1 MTDNDEILFKDE
13 IPPLAPAQSADD
25 DGWKILIVDDEEDVH
40 SVTVYMLS
48 GQEYRGRLFNFL
60 HAYSGEE
67 AKIVLAEHPD
77 IAVILLDVVMETDD
91 SGLKLVKYIREELC
105 DYAVRIILRTG
116 QPGKAPAAQVILD
129 YDIDDYKE
137 KTELT
142 LEKMLVT
149 LISALRSHSFI
160 TTIESNRKG
169 LRRIIEASSD
179 IFERQSLQKLGCGV
193 LGQLTSI
200 LQLKKDAVYTHASGL
215 TASGIKGESLVLAAT
230 GDFSKYVGMHIEEI
244 GSEAVHR
251 ALDRAKSQPHGFYC
265 EEDRCAWYF
274 RSKTESENFLYFELA
289 KDLDEND
296 RDLLEL
302 FFTNVSLAF
311 DNLYLNKGIEDTQKE
326 VIFHMAET
334 MECRSA
340 ETGSHVRRVSEYVRL
355 LALKYGLGEEQ
366 AEMLKLASTAHDLG
380 KIGIPD
386 SILNKPGPLTPE
398 EYEIIKSHVQRGHD
412 LLMRSSSPIIQ
423 TAARIILLHHERWDG
438 HGYPQGLVGEET
450 HIHGR
455 IVAVADVF
463 DALSNKRVYHE
474 AWTWNEVFAHFLEE
488 SGKHFDPCLV
498 DILLENKEDFIAI
511 WEEYNDVC
519 GVCAGRSEAVQGGP
533 DRPA

>member
-1 MTDNDEILFKDE
+1 MKRESMTDNDEILFKDE
-13 IPPLAPAQSADD
+13 VQPVASVSEAQE
-25 DGWKILIVDDEEDVH
+25 GWKILIVDDEADVH
-40 SVTVYMLS
+40 SVTVYMLA
-48 GQEYRGRLFNFL
+48 GQEYRGRKFNFL

-67 AKIVLAEHPD
+67 AKVVLMEHPD
-77 IAVILLDVVMETDD
+77 VAVILLDVVMETDD
-91 SGLKLVKYIREELC
+91 SGLRLVKYIRDELC
-105 DYAVRIILRTG
+105 NYEVRIILRTG

-149 LISALRSHSFI
+149 LISALRSYSFI
-160 TTIESNRKG
+160 TTIENNRKG

-193 LGQLTSI
+193 LSQLTSI
-200 LQLKKDAVYTHASGL
+200 LQLKKDAVYSHASGL
-215 TASGIKGESLVLAAT
+215 AASGIKGKSIVLAAT
-230 GDFSKYVGMHIEEI
+230 GDFCDSVEMPIEEVK
-244 GSEAVHR
+244 GEMMHR
-251 ALDRAKSQPHGFYC
+251 ALARAKTQPHGFYC
-265 EEDRCAWYF
+265 EGGKCAWYF
-274 RSKTESENFLYFELA
+274 QSKTGSENFLYFEIS

-296 RDLLEL
+296 QDLLEL

-311 DNLYLNKGIEDTQKE
+311 DNLFLNKGIEDTQKE
-326 VIFHMAET
+326 VIFHIAET

-438 HGYPQGLVGEET
+438 QGYPQGLVGEET

-474 AWTWNEVFAHFLEE
+474 AWTWDEVFAHFLEE

-498 DILLENKEDFIAI
+498 DILLENRDEFIAI
-511 WEEYNDVC
+511 WEEYHDEGAAC
-519 GVCAGRSEAVQGGP
+519 
-533 DRPA
+533 